1 MVNLMFRDGSVF
13 IIDTDVAVWRVLMML
28 EDGLTED
35 QVHDCLPTLPR
46 GAVKSSQ
53 VYYEV
58 HREEL
63 DIEMVGGRVEQLAAG

>member
-1 MVNLMFRDGSVF
+1 MINLMFRDGSVF

-46 GAVKSSQ
+46 GAVKSAE

-63 DIEMVGGRVEQLAAG
+63 DSEIASARKKQAAAG